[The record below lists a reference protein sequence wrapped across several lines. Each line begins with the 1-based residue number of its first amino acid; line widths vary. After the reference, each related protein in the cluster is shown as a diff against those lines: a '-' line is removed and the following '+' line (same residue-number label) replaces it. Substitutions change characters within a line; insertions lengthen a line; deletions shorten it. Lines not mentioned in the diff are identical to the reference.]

1 MTPVDEQELAT
12 EFAAYADAVKLIEET
27 LRDISGTSITSSG
40 GVIDVLL
47 DLRNYIDQIAESSN

>member
-1 MTPVDEQELAT
+1 MTPVDEQELET